1 MSRAALAP
9 PPVRH
14 RRRPR
19 LGAATLALGGFAW
32 AALVFMA
39 LPLVVIISASFTET
53 EYLAFPPH
61 GFTLRWYGAFLGDPS
76 YIHSIVLSASLAV
89 SATIGATVLGV
100 PAALVLSRTWF
111 PGAKAIAALFLS
123 PLILPVIVIGV
134 AILQYATAL
143 GFARTFLALLVGHI
157 VIVMPYIVRTT
168 LASLSGFDTAQEE
181 AAQDLGA
188 SAGEAFF
195 LVTLPQIKPGL
206 IAGCIFAFIIS
217 WINVELSVFNTT
229 ANLLPIPVKL
239 FNYIQYNFDPMIA
252 AVSAATIYV
261 SIVIVVVVD
270 WTIGI
275 DKVTGTR

>member
-1 MSRAALAP
+1 MSVVSSAAPAP
-9 PPVRH
+9 RP
-14 RRRPR
+14 RRRLR
-19 LGAATLALGGFAW
+19 LSPASVAIGAFAW
-32 AALVFMA
+32 AGLIFMA

-61 GFTLRWYGAFLGDPS
+61 GFTWRWYGAFLGDPS

-89 SATIGATVLGV
+89 GATIGATLLGV
-100 PAALVLSRTWF
+100 PAALILARVPFTGS
-111 PGAKAIAALFLS
+111 KAIAALFLS

-134 AILQYATAL
+134 AILQYASAL
-143 GFARTFLALLVGHI
+143 GFARTFTALLVGHI

-168 LASLSGFDTAQEE
+168 LAALAGFQISMEE

-188 SAGEAFF
+188 SATETFF

-239 FNYIQYNFDPMIA
+239 FNYIQYNVDPMIA
-252 AVSAATIYV
+252 AVSAGTIYV
-261 SIVIVVVVD
+261 SIVIVVIVD